1 MKFLAQ
7 VFLSL
12 IGISVFLAG
21 SLLNAATPRLVSID
35 IKPKSDANRIDPD
48 SDEDL
53 HVAILSGDGFDAT
66 TVDPNTVRFGAT
78 GNEASPVHVAR
89 RDVDGNGQRDLV
101 LRFEIQDTEIECG
114 DTSATLTGQTSNG
127 ESIFG
132 SSPIN
137 TVQCYIFTAIDFP
150 GATVGTSSSK
160 INAREQ
166 IVGGWFEV
174 NEVNRSKC
182 TPPELPELVS
192 HGFLLDKGLFA
203 TIDVPGLRFTAA
215 LGINNRRQI
224 VGGYQDIVCRRH
236 GFLWDNGVFTTIDV
250 PGSKET
256 TAHGINNHGQ
266 IVGHYLDANGMSG
279 DHCERDLHGCH
290 GFLLDHG
297 VFITIDITIDEPAS
311 SGTIVSGINNHGQIV
326 GYGDHH
332 GFLWE
337 NGIFTPIKAPGARS
351 FTRAT
356 DINDNGQIV
365 GFHDRFGGTPENPP
379 RSGFVLSKGEFTSL
393 DFPGVSQTGALGI
406 NNRGEIVGG
415 YNDPLPHGFLATPA
429 RNRRINQLILTG
441 GQQEP

>member
-127 ESIFG
+127 ESILG

-137 TVQCYIFTAIDFP
+137 TVHCYTFTTIDFP
-150 GATVGTSSSK
+150 DAPVGTSVSK
-160 INAREQ
+160 INGREQ
-166 IVGGWFEV
+166 IVGGWFQV
-174 NEVNRSKC
+174 IKKHGV
-182 TPPELPELVS
+182 PIIVS

-203 TIDVPGLRFTAA
+203 TIDVPGSSFTAA
-215 LGINNRRQI
+215 LGINKPPPDRGWIPRYDRKAWLS
-224 VGGYQDIVCRRH
+224 VGQWCLHYYPC
-236 GFLWDNGVFTTIDV
+236 T
-250 PGSKET
+250 
-256 TAHGINNHGQ
+256 GQ
-266 IVGHYLDANGMSG
+266 
-279 DHCERDLHGCH
+279 
-290 GFLLDHG
+290 
-297 VFITIDITIDEPAS
+297 
-311 SGTIVSGINNHGQIV
+311 
-326 GYGDHH
+326 
-332 GFLWE
+332 
-337 NGIFTPIKAPGARS
+337 
-351 FTRAT
+351 
-356 DINDNGQIV
+356 
-365 GFHDRFGGTPENPP
+365 
-379 RSGFVLSKGEFTSL
+379 
-393 DFPGVSQTGALGI
+393 
-406 NNRGEIVGG
+406 
-415 YNDPLPHGFLATPA
+415 
-429 RNRRINQLILTG
+429 
-441 GQQEP
+441 